1 MVTNLANLL
10 TVSRILV
17 IVPMIALLYA
27 EGHTARWLAWGLFT
41 YACLTDFF
49 DGYIARSMNQISN
62 FGRFLDPVADKLLVA
77 AVAFML
83 VSDGRISGLVVL
95 PALVILM
102 REILVSGLREYLAD
116 LKVRLPVSSLA
127 KWKTVIQMIA
137 LGHLII
143 HDAGPVAYPTILVGD
158 VGIWV
163 AAVLT
168 LITGYDY
175 LSASKRHFTDDMAD
189 QEPPKTTDE

>member
-1 MVTNLANLL
+1 MLTNLANLL

-17 IVPMIALLYA
+17 IVPLIALLYA
-27 EGHTARWLAWGLFT
+27 EGHTVRWVALALFT
-41 YACLTDFF
+41 AACLTDFF

-83 VSDGRISGLVVL
+83 VADGRINGLVVL
-95 PALVILM
+95 PALVIMM

-127 KWKTVIQMIA
+127 KWKTLIQMIA

-143 HDAGPVAYPTILVGD
+143 HDAGPVAYPTIMIGE
-158 VGIWV
+158 VGIWA

-175 LSASKRHFTDDMAD
+175 LSASRRHLTDDMPSENGKD
-189 QEPPKTTDE
+189 G

>member
-1 MVTNLANLL
+1 MLTNLANLL

-17 IVPMIALLYA
+17 IAPLIALLYA
-27 EGHTARWLAWGLFT
+27 DGHTVRWVALAFFT

-77 AVAFML
+77 AVTLML
-83 VSDGRISGLVVL
+83 VSDGRIGGLVVL

-102 REILVSGLREYLAD
+102 REVLVSGLREYLAE

-127 KWKTVIQMIA
+127 KWKTFIQMIA

-143 HDAGPVAYPTILVGD
+143 HDAGPAAYPTILIGD
-158 VGIWV
+158 LGLW
-163 AAVLT
+163 AAAFLT
-168 LITGYDY
+168 LVTGYDY
-175 LSASKRHFTDDMAD
+175 LSASKRHFAATAVSDTAPEKKD
-189 QEPPKTTDE
+189 

>member
-17 IVPMIALLYA
+17 IVPLVALLYA
-27 EGHTARWLAWGLFT
+27 EGNTARWVAWGLFT

-116 LKVRLPVSSLA
+116 VKVRLPVRCWA
-127 KWKTVIQMIA
+127 KWKTFIQMIA

-143 HDAGPVAYPTILVGD
+143 HDAGPAAYPTVLVGD
-158 VGIWV
+158 VGVWI
-163 AAVLT
+163 AALLT

-175 LSASKRHFTDDMAD
+175 LSASKRHFAD
-189 QEPPKTTDE
+189 EFPADGVSKTKDQ

>member
-1 MVTNLANLL
+1 MLTNLANLL

-17 IVPMIALLYA
+17 IVPLIAVLYA
-27 EGHTARWLAWGLFT
+27 EGHTVRWGALGLFT
-41 YACLTDFF
+41 AACLTDFF

-83 VSDGRISGLVVL
+83 VADGRINGLVVL
-95 PALVILM
+95 PALVIMM

-143 HDAGPVAYPTILVGD
+143 HDAGPAAYPTILIGEA
-158 VGIWV
+158 GLWL

-175 LSASKRHFTDDMAD
+175 LSASRRHL
-189 QEPPKTTDE
+189 TDETTASDGKDG